1 MVVGEH
7 MVPASVVEEQV
18 VAVRVV
24 GEHMMSMSVVAE
36 HVVPVSVVEGHM
48 VRVVCLRLLLH
59 PNQMHLMIQTHRSV
73 EIEYTPSIGLTFPPV
88 DVTFL

>member
-7 MVPASVVEEQV
+7 MVPVSVVDEHMV
-18 VAVRVV
+18 LVRVV

-59 PNQMHLMIQTHRSV
+59 PNQMHLMIQMHRSV
-73 EIEYTPSIGLTFPPV
+73 EMQHALSSDLRHFSSWS
-88 DVTFL
+88 L